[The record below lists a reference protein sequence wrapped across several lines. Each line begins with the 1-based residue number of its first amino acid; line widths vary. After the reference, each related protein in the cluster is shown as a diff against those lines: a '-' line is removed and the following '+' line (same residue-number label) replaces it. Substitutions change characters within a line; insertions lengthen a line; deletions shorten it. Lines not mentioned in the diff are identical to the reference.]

1 MLRDFHIHIQEPQIE
16 ALAILAAVTGS
27 AIYTSDPIHEMGESR
42 RKLLDLILPSGQP
55 VDARYPEW
63 QSMKDLRLIVTKAES
78 GTLVYWFNPTN
89 NEYFA
94 TPDWKELA
102 GADADYVWQYHGTS
116 HKICE
121 VPYVRVAP
129 RTGQLFFVSNQELE
143 SEPGNLWK
151 W

>member
-1 MLRDFHIHIQEPQIE
+1 
-16 ALAILAAVTGS
+16 
-27 AIYTSDPIHEMGESR
+27 MGESR
-42 RKLLDLILPSGQP
+42 RELLDLILPSGQP

-63 QSMKDLRLIVTKAES
+63 QSMKELRLIVTKAES

-102 GADADYVWQYHGTS
+102 GADAEYVWQYHGTS